1 MELSTEIF
9 NILKGA
15 NIKLKLFDA
24 QGAKTLDPETASR
37 FYAYEDDFLVTKR
50 IENEDTEIVVQ
61 AGADFSFDKNKALL
75 DSIKKAG
82 HNAMAEYNVRKF
94 DKNIEPKNFVV
105 EGYEKVVLNTIKDA
119 GLDGFFNNGTLYI
132 EGGKSDVQAA
142 REAIQAEPEI
152 FKAPPIAKDTEYYG
166 MNDFTETVTE
176 AYRKATGTLKSSYIM
191 FPESTRLVIRHT
203 KAVNEEVRGSRS
215 RNIKGLFIENSAG
228 ERFRFPYKYLNGA
241 KSMANHVSH
250 GGTPYDAI
258 GESILAMCEEVSQV
272 NQFIRHVRS
281 NKLVNEANEKIVE
294 TCKRQLQSL
303 KRTVESLQTV
313 KGYNDYQVKE
323 TVIEDNKEKV
333 DIADKFMYNTFENA
347 DMNAVLETIARIVKE
362 ADSMDDM
369 VNDAIMKLYGMIKN
383 KEDFKLNIDPSDPD
397 HPDNEDPVKYSG
409 QLGALAK
416 LSSLLSYLAM
426 NSKND
431 EAFNHLQL
439 VGSEL
444 SRLPKQKVM
453 LVNKIAMFLDKHYQ
467 SPAKEK
473 APAEGIVESS
483 VKSLRREIA

>member
-24 QGAKTLDPETASR
+24 MGAKTLDPEQASR

-50 IENEDTEIVVQ
+50 VENEDTEIVVQ
-61 AGADFSFDKNKALL
+61 AGTDFSFDKNKALL

-94 DKNIEPKNFVV
+94 DKNIAPKDFVA

-132 EGGKSDVQAA
+132 EGGKADVQAA
-142 REAIQAEPEI
+142 RQAIGAEPEI
-152 FKAPPIAKDTEYYG
+152 FKAPPIAKDTEFYG
-166 MNDFTETVTE
+166 MNDFTETVNE
-176 AYRKATGTLKSSYIM
+176 GYKKATGTLKSSYIM
-191 FPESTRLVIRHT
+191 FPESRLVIRHT
-203 KAVNEEVRGSRS
+203 KAVNEEIRGSRS

-241 KSMANHVSH
+241 KAMANHVSN

-258 GESILAMCEEVSQV
+258 GESILAMCEEISQV
-272 NQFIRHVRS
+272 NQFVKHVRS
-281 NKLVNEANEKIVE
+281 NKLVNEGNEKIVE
-294 TCKRQLQSL
+294 TCKSRMKRLKNTIESL
-303 KRTVESLQTV
+303 KTI
-313 KGYNDYQVKE
+313 KGYSNYQVKD
-323 TVIEDNKEKV
+323 TVVENDKESV

-347 DMNAVLETIARIVKE
+347 DMNAVLQTVARIVKE
-362 ADSMDDM
+362 ADSMDSM
-369 VNDAIMKLYGMIKN
+369 VNDAIMKLYNMIKN
-383 KEDFKLNIDPSDPD
+383 KEDFKLTIDPADPD
-397 HPDNEDPVKYSG
+397 HPDNEDPIKYSG
-409 QLGALAK
+409 GMGAMAK

-444 SRLPKQKVM
+444 SRLSQKQMM
-453 LVNKIAMFLDKHYQ
+453 LVHKMATFLDKHYKAP
-467 SPAKEK
+467 SKEK
-473 APAEGIVESS
+473 APAESIVETSIQN
-483 VKSLRREIA
+483 LRRKIA

>member
-1 MELSTEIF
+1 
-9 NILKGA
+9 
-15 NIKLKLFDA
+15 
-24 QGAKTLDPETASR
+24 
-37 FYAYEDDFLVTKR
+37 
-50 IENEDTEIVVQ
+50 
-61 AGADFSFDKNKALL
+61 
-75 DSIKKAG
+75 
-82 HNAMAEYNVRKF
+82 
-94 DKNIEPKNFVV
+94 
-105 EGYEKVVLNTIKDA
+105 
-119 GLDGFFNNGTLYI
+119 
-132 EGGKSDVQAA
+132 
-142 REAIQAEPEI
+142 
-152 FKAPPIAKDTEYYG
+152 
-166 MNDFTETVTE
+166 
-176 AYRKATGTLKSSYIM
+176 M

-323 TVIEDNKEKV
+323 TVAEDNKEKV